1 MIRNNK
7 FFIENFNYL
16 LTLPY
21 IVWLLIIFFYIS
33 NSELIKAGE
42 LDGLIKYGSDSYSY
56 IRDAQSF
63 LKLDFSNLH
72 TSKLSYIFLIT
83 AVLFFKFSLNLI
95 VFFQLIST
103 VISSF
108 ILYLM
113 CKKLFSKWVGLVCL
127 FFFLTYLPIQLRNFY
142 ILTEILFINLSI
154 ILIYLF
160 FFRQPNKIFI
170 FLIFLFLLFLRP
182 QSFLILLS
190 IFITII
196 IFKNFKG
203 IYNLFVK
210 FFLIFVSFFL
220 LIFFLNIG
228 IQDYELINA
237 LSRGVIWGYS
247 FDTNSIC
254 KKDCIQGFTDPDLYK
269 NNIFGLS
276 IYVKDNFLILLKVSI
291 FKIFLFFT
299 GWRPYYSNLH
309 NIYVISFH
317 LPICILFCIYFF
329 KFKKLSSFETF
340 SISYI
345 ILSVLFIS
353 FTFVDWSGRFIMYII
368 PFMMIYASKSLVD
381 LSLYFSNRLSISK

>member
-1 MIRNNK
+1 MIHNNK
-7 FFIENFNYL
+7 FFKDNFKYL

-21 IVWLLIIFFYIS
+21 IIWLSIIFFYIS

-42 LDGLIKYGSDSYSY
+42 LNGLIKYGSDSYSY

-95 VFFQLIST
+95 VLLQFIT
-103 VISSF
+103 TIISSF
-108 ILYLM
+108 LLYLI
-113 CKKLFSKWVGLVCL
+113 CKKLFSKWVGLICL

-154 ILIYLF
+154 ILIYLY
-160 FFRQPNKIFI
+160 FFRQNNKILI
-170 FLIFLFLLFLRP
+170 CLIFLFLLFLRP

-190 IFITII
+190 LFFTII
-196 IFKNFKG
+196 IFKNFKV
-203 IYNLFVK
+203 IYSLFVK
-210 FFLIFVSFFL
+210 FFLFFISFFL
-220 LIFFLNIG
+220 FIFFLNIG
-228 IQDYELINA
+228 IQDYELINS
-237 LSRGVIWGYS
+237 LSKGVIWGYS

-254 KKDCIQGFTDPDLYK
+254 KKECIKGFTDP
-269 NNIFGLS
+269 NIYSNDILGLL

-291 FKIFLFFT
+291 FKILLFFT
-299 GWRPYYSNLH
+299 GWRPYYSSLH
-309 NIYVISFH
+309 NIYLISFH

-345 ILSVLFIS
+345 TLSVLFIS

-368 PFMMIYASKSLVD
+368 PFMMIYASKSLFD
-381 LSLYFSNRLSISK
+381 LFLYFSNRSSISK